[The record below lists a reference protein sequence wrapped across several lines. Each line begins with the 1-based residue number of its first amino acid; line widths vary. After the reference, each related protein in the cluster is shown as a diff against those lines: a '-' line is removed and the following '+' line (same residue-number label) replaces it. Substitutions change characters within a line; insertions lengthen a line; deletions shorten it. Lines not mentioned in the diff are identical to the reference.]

1 MRIVVAEQTE
11 TAFFLFLYFLVL
23 FVSFVSDSDGEMQ
36 GGNQNAKESYV
47 DYMKVLNVSTR
58 KKGCDTN
65 FESLSL
71 NF

>member
-47 DYMKVLNVSTR
+47 DYMKVLM
-58 KKGCDTN
+58 
-65 FESLSL
+65 
-71 NF
+71 